1 MKKLFTIVLL
11 FAVALSASAQFE
23 KGKKYVGASA
33 TGLGFSYSSNEKFRF
48 GLEARAGYFVAD
60 CLMLTANLGYDHT
73 RAVDDVAAGLGVRY
87 YFDQCG
93 VHVGAGLE
101 YDHFTPDNNDV
112 MIPLNVGYNFALLDN
127 LEVSVFTGPVFDFN
141 ITAKGVLDPNF
152 TGPAPTGSDNL
163 LDNGW
168 KRFDCQW
175 GFGVGVTFAHSY
187 YIGVSGGIG
196 ISPLASYNI
205 GGDTYRMRRN
215 SFSIALGYNF

>member
-1 MKKLFTIVLL
+1 MFRKILTAVGFTLL
-11 FAVALSASAQFE
+11 FAVSASAQ
-23 KGKKYVGASA
+23 KGYFGTRVSFDITSPAGSDLGLRNGSGFSVGAIYNYRFNNHVYLEPGVSVYYN
-33 TGLGFSYSSNEKFRF
+33 TMGIRPVDHDGELYDGSVSNW
-48 GLEARAGYFVAD
+48 
-60 CLMLTANLGYDHT
+60 
-73 RAVDDVAAGLGVRY
+73 GV
-87 YFDQCG
+87 
-93 VHVGAGLE
+93 E
-101 YDHFTPDNNDV
+101 
-112 MIPLNVGYNFALLDN
+112 IPLNVGYNFALLDN

-152 TGPAPTGSDNL
+152 TGPALTASDNL

-175 GFGVGVTFAHSY
+175 GFGLGVTFAHSY
-187 YIGVSGGIG
+187 YIGISGGIG

>member
-112 MIPLNVGYNFALLDN
+112 MIPLNVGYTYFLNRHVTIEPALYYKMSLH
-127 LEVSVFTGPVFDFN
+127 DFGGN
-141 ITAKGVLDPNF
+141 SQFGCSIGL
-152 TGPAPTGSDNL
+152 
-163 LDNGW
+163 
-168 KRFDCQW
+168 
-175 GFGVGVTFAHSY
+175 GFHF
-187 YIGVSGGIG
+187 
-196 ISPLASYNI
+196 
-205 GGDTYRMRRN
+205 
-215 SFSIALGYNF
+215 